1 MEYITVANGTLYT
14 NDKGSND
21 KLPDYTG
28 PVKFEHPALSGANVK
43 IAMWK
48 RDKGYSFKI
57 TEVRDE
63 E

>member
-1 MEYITVANGTLYT
+1 MEYITIANGTLYS
-14 NDKGSND
+14 NDKKGND
-21 KLPDYTG
+21 KLPDFTG
-28 PVKFEHPALSGANVK
+28 PVNFEHPALSSGTIK

-48 RDKGYSFKI
+48 RDTGYSFKI